1 MMNDFGVPMTDAD
14 INMTANPAKAM
25 MQQTMEVSGLENS
38 WAWLAPVI
46 GGAVGLYGA
55 KKSSDA
61 AKQAQSDRNDAVGA
75 QYEYDKQAWQMQK
88 DAAIADREYAVKEI
102 EMRAKQEG
110 QLAAYKDAQQQQSY
124 NYNLQIRNQQQDTN
138 ERMYK
143 KSEDIYYNQLGV
155 NAMEEREARL
165 NERRKLKEINTEDLY
180 AKQDAMIEAMQ
191 AEGTIRARGVTGR
204 TADKLSTTAA
214 LQAATK
220 MTLLDLS
227 LDNATIE
234 SNSTLRAITRD
245 RTVADLNAYAARMLD
260 PGVLPMPIQPLPTP
274 QAQYMYPRVYQDYDF
289 GPQPIKGA
297 MISPSAAAAQV
308 WGTSISSLAGAAS
321 GVVKAFTPSTS

>member
-61 AKQAQSDRNDAVGA
+61 AKQAQSDRNEAVGA

-88 DAAIADREYAVKEI
+88 DAAIADREYAVQEI

-124 NYNLQIRNQQQDTN
+124 NYNLQIRDQQQDTN
-138 ERMYK
+138 ERMYA
-143 KSEDIYYNQLGV
+143 KSEDIFYNQLGV

-165 NERRKLKEINTEDLY
+165 GERRKLKEINTQNLY
-180 AKQDAMIEAMQ
+180 EQQDAMIEAMQ

-234 SNSTLRAITRD
+234 SNSTLRAVTRD

-289 GPQPIKGA
+289 GPQPIEGA

-321 GVVKAFTPSTS
+321 SVVTAFTPS

>member
-1 MMNDFGVPMTDAD
+1 MMLNDFGVPMTDAD
-14 INMTANPAKAM
+14 INMSSNPAKAM
-25 MQQTMEVSGLENS
+25 MNQQMETSGLENS
-38 WAWLAPVI
+38 WVWLAPVV
-46 GGAVGLYGA
+46 GAAVGLYGA

-61 AKQAQSDRNDAVGA
+61 AKDAQQDRNEAVGA

-88 DAAIADREYAVKEI
+88 DAAIADREYAVQEI

-138 ERMYK
+138 ERMYA

-165 NERRKLKEINTEDLY
+165 NEKRKLKEINTEDLY

-234 SNSTLRAITRD
+234 SNSTLRAISRD

-260 PGVLPMPIQPLPTP
+260 PGAVSYTHLTLPTK
-274 QAQYMYPRVYQDYDF
+274 RIV
-289 GPQPIKGA
+289 
-297 MISPSAAAAQV
+297 
-308 WGTSISSLAGAAS
+308 
-321 GVVKAFTPSTS
+321 